1 MAVIGS
7 IRKRSTL
14 LILIIGGALFAFI
27 VGEWINSQMGQGV
40 GQGTQIGEI
49 DGIDISPQEFSR
61 KYNDIKNMY
70 GIYQPNSGIS
80 DEDFRRFAWN
90 ELVKEKVLYSEIENT
105 GIKVSADELD
115 DMLYGDGALDEF
127 KSNAQFQTNG
137 VFDGEKVRLHYE
149 NIFGQI
155 GGNERLGGKPMA
167 DMLYRREIDRILNQR
182 KEDKYNNLIK
192 QGMFATT
199 VEAMDE
205 YNSSNA
211 TMDVSYVYKRYN
223 TIPDSTISIS
233 DSEIKSYFNAHSDES
248 QYQQI
253 EGRSVS
259 YVSFPAKATEED
271 IKAIEKGFVS
281 FRSNPTFTGDNDTNV
296 VVNNN
301 PSRAYLQYYNATTT
315 DRLVATGLGT
325 DVIDFLTTG
334 NVGDISPVLRNGPA
348 TLLNLF
354 KIKDKMQMPDSVKA
368 SHVLIAFAGAERANP
383 DVTRSPL
390 EAKQLADSLFAVIS
404 ASPSQFED
412 IATNFSDGPTK
423 TKQGDLGWFT
433 AGTMAPGFNNYC
445 FFNKKGDIGLVPTSF
460 GFHIINIKDQAA
472 TGVPTTRFVQISK
485 TIKPSKETRKA
496 AYNLASSFMFDVK
509 GKGIET
515 FETVAKEK
523 GYAVI
528 PAQKMST
535 STKILPGV
543 EGSERIISWAYRSE
557 VSEEEVS
564 DPEEAKNEYIVGIL
578 TQKIAKGDPVFAHVK
593 DIMKA
598 KALNEKK
605 AAMIKEEWN
614 GFGSLEDIAELEG
627 VQVQKGQQV
636 KFSTSS
642 ISGMDPEPNVIGTLA
657 GAEEGS
663 IFFIDGDNGF
673 TAVRLDAVTGQAN
686 GDEQFASQQS
696 SVKTKLDGKV
706 NFGINNALNKLF
718 NVNDNLHEL

>member
-49 DGIDISPQEFSR
+49 DGIDISPQEFSN

-70 GIYQPNSGIS
+70 GVYQPNSGIS

-105 GIKVSADELD
+105 GIKVSTDELD

-127 KSNAQFQTNG
+127 KSNPQFQTNG

-149 NIFGQI
+149 TIFGQI
-155 GGNERLGGKPMA
+155 GGTPGYGKPIA

-192 QGMFATT
+192 QGMFATS

-211 TMDVSYVYKRYN
+211 AMDVSYVYKRYN

-233 DSEIKSYFNAHSDES
+233 DSEIKSYFNAHADES

-271 IKAIEKGFVS
+271 IKAIEDGFVS
-281 FRSNPTFTGDNDTNV
+281 FRTNPTFTGDNDTNV
-296 VVNNN
+296 VTKNN
-301 PSRAYLQYYNATTT
+301 PSGAYLQYYNASTT

-354 KIKDKMQMPDSVKA
+354 KIKDQMQMPDSVKA

-383 DVTRSPL
+383 EVTRSPL

-433 AGTMAPGFNNYC
+433 SGTMAPGFNNYC

-460 GFHIINIKDQAA
+460 GFHIINIKDQAT

-496 AYNLASSFMFDVK
+496 AYNLASSFMFEVK
-509 GKGIET
+509 DKGLET

-528 PAQKMST
+528 PAQKMNT
-535 STKILPGV
+535 NTKILPGV
-543 EGSERIISWAYRSE
+543 DGSERIVAWAYGAE

-564 DPEEAKNEYIVGIL
+564 DPEEAKNEYIVGVL
-578 TQKIAKGDPVFAHVK
+578 TQKIEKGDPVFAHVK
-593 DIMKA
+593 DVMKA

-673 TAVRLDAVTGQAN
+673 TAIRLDAVTGQAT

-696 SVKTKLDGKV
+696 SVKTKLDSKV
-706 NFGINNALNKLF
+706 NFGITNALNKLF